1 MGFVVDLELMIED
14 KALRLVANT
23 EFFGLGTAVIGIF
36 DKDPVLPRLPDK
48 FMMFKF
54 WGSEFYVFFIVKGI
68 YSERNRS

>member
-23 EFFGLGTAVIGIF
+23 EFFRMGIAVIGNF

-48 FMMFKF
+48 FMMFKGHF
-54 WGSEFYVFFIVKGI
+54 TLREFYFKDDRMTF
-68 YSERNRS
+68 SHF